1 MVCGRLGEVQSLL
14 LHLQASA
21 GQHQKA
27 LDVAWAGMLAFGEGK
42 EPVSVQIRKA
52 AISLLSFSF
61 ASLGKP
67 TLGCCEV
74 KLVTACEGL

>member
-1 MVCGRLGEVQSLL
+1 MACGRLREVQSLR

-21 GQHQKA
+21 AQHQKA

-52 AISLLSFSF
+52 STSLLSFSF
-61 ASLGKP
+61 ASLGKS

-74 KLVTACEGL
+74 KLVTTCEGL